1 MTGGNFMA
9 TYEYLCSDCGP
20 FDVRLAIGSAPATH
34 DCPGCAGEAR
44 RVFSSPSLAVTPHG
58 LTSSREREEKSREAP
73 DVVSAPPPRER
84 PAPRPHPALSRLP
97 RP

>member
-1 MTGGNFMA
+1 MA

-44 RVFSSPSLAVTPHG
+44 RVFSSPSLAVTPYG
-58 LTSSREREEKSREAP
+58 LTASREREEKSREAP